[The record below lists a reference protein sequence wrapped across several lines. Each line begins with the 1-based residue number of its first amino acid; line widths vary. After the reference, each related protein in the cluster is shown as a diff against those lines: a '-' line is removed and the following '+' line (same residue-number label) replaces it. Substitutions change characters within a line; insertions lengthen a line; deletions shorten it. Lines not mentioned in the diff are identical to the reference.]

1 MEGQGEGR
9 EDAGMKTGQG
19 REAERENGSERERE
33 SKMEIQRKTGE
44 RETDERGK
52 N

>member
-1 MEGQGEGR
+1 
-9 EDAGMKTGQG
+9 MKTGQG
-19 REAERENGSERERE
+19 REAERENGRERERE
-33 SKMEIQRKTGE
+33 SKMEIRRKTGE